1 MWPNAKSCFRK
12 YWKGFE
18 ILAKT
23 LCVKSWFRFSFSF
36 FYVDFSFSISFQS
49 FFTEK
54 SPSTSEKK
62 IMQITYSV
70 PSVESLKLL
79 TIIIAEM
86 DQNGRRSNCA
96 TLNKIICYIGTRIKN
111 DLYSMQ
117 SKNKIFRPVATSKA
131 PLKQINGIESLK
143 VGFYGACQES

>member
-1 MWPNAKSCFRK
+1 
-12 YWKGFE
+12 
-18 ILAKT
+18 
-23 LCVKSWFRFSFSF
+23 
-36 FYVDFSFSISFQS
+36 
-49 FFTEK
+49 
-54 SPSTSEKK
+54 
-62 IMQITYSV
+62 MQITYSV